1 MIQLSSETI
10 WALRFHFGEFLIKN
24 SISFMVIGLFR
35 LSISSYLNFSSL
47 WFLRN
52 CSIFFLSCH
61 IYKHTVVCSTP
72 LFFFN
77 GCTMWNDISDFIP
90 DIGVLC
96 SIFVSL
102 ARGLPNSLFF
112 WRTNFLFPW
121 GFVFSNFFLFPIL
134 FSVLSHSCYLL
145 WVYFAPFSSFWR
157 KEVIDM
163 TPFLILNVSI

>member
-61 IYKHTVVCSTP
+61 IYEHTVVCSTP
-72 LFFFN
+72 LFFLMAALC
-77 GCTMWNDISDFIP
+77 GMIYLISFLILVFCVLFLSVLLEVCQ
-90 DIGVLC
+90 IHYFFEERTFCFLGV
-96 SIFVSL
+96 
-102 ARGLPNSLFF
+102 
-112 WRTNFLFPW
+112 
-121 GFVFSNFFLFPIL
+121 L
-134 FSVLSHSCYLL
+134 FSVIFSYFQFYFLYYLIPAACFGFIL
-145 WVYFAPFSSFWR
+145 LLFLVSGGKKLLIWHLSSF
-157 KEVIDM
+157 
-163 TPFLILNVSI
+163 